1 MSTASVVV
9 PQDAPAASA
18 ARMDL
23 FVSTAL
29 EYWSTGQGIAFARDV
44 QIDDTAYRRLDP
56 EYYAWL
62 RSRMMLAKR
71 AMAAGQLDAAAFE
84 DLRIRFNAIHKWAVE
99 HFGEDLLREAVR
111 THRAGAYQ
119 PPVAEDDKPC
129 APLQREPRSAAH
141 HIRPEAHV
149 MVDAIRDQA
158 LALGWTLEALYRT
171 RGRFRFPLGDEYGL
185 VCFLG
190 AEDRIGSV
198 TADSIEIIGPPPQG
212 FCSHFYNPDS
222 EHPWKRRV
230 EPGRLFEKKFV

>member
-84 DLRIRFNAIHKWAVE
+84 DLRIRFNAIHKWAVD
-99 HFGEDLLREAVR
+99 HFGEDLLLEAVR
-111 THRAGAYQ
+111 TLRAGEYQ

-171 RGRFRFPLGDEYGL
+171 RERFRFPLGDEYGL

-190 AEDRIGSV
+190 AEDRIGRV

-212 FCSHFYNPDS
+212 FCSHFYNPDA

-230 EPGRLFEKKFV
+230 EPGTLLEKKFV

>member
-9 PQDAPAASA
+9 PNDAPAASA

-29 EYWSTGQGIAFARDV
+29 EYWSTDQGIAFARDV
-44 QIDDTAYRRLDP
+44 QIDDTAFRRLDP

-62 RSRMMLAKR
+62 RSRMVLAKKT
-71 AMAAGQLDAAAFE
+71 MAGGHLDAAAFE
-84 DLRIRFNAIHKWAVE
+84 ELRIRFNAIHQWAVE
-99 HFGEDLLREAVR
+99 HFGEDLLREAR
-111 THRAGAYQ
+111 TLRAGEYR
-119 PPVAEDDKPC
+119 PPVAEDDKPR
-129 APLQREPRSAAH
+129 APLKRELRSAAAH
-141 HIRPEAHV
+141 HIRPEAHA

-185 VCFLG
+185 ICFLG
-190 AEDRIGSV
+190 AEDRIGRV

-212 FCSHFYNPDS
+212 FRSHFYNPDS
-222 EHPWKRRV
+222 EHPWKRHV
-230 EPGRLFEKKFV
+230 EPGKLFEKKFV

>member
-1 MSTASVVV
+1 MSTASVAV

-29 EYWSTGQGIAFARDV
+29 EYWSTDQGIAFARDV

-62 RSRMMLAKR
+62 RSRMARAKK
-71 AMAAGQLDAAAFE
+71 AVAAVQLDAAAFE

-99 HFGEDLLREAVR
+99 HFGEDLLLEAVR
-111 THRAGAYQ
+111 TLRAGEYLS
-119 PPVAEDDKPC
+119 PVAEDDKPRV
-129 APLQREPRSAAH
+129 PLQREPRSAAH
-141 HIRPEAHV
+141 HIRPEAHG
-149 MVDAIRDQA
+149 MVDAIRDEA
-158 LALGWTLEALYRT
+158 VALGWTLEALYRA

-185 VCFLG
+185 VCYLG
-190 AEDRIGSV
+190 AEDRIGRV
-198 TADSIEIIGPPPQG
+198 APNSIEIIGPPPQG
-212 FCSHFYNPDS
+212 FCSYFYNPNV

-230 EPGRLFEKKFV
+230 EPGRTF

>member
-1 MSTASVVV
+1 MSSVVV

-18 ARMDL
+18 AGMDL

-29 EYWSTGQGIAFARDV
+29 EYWSTDQGIAFARDV

-62 RSRMMLAKR
+62 RSRMMLAKK
-71 AMAAGQLDAAAFE
+71 AMSAGLLDAAAFE
-84 DLRIRFNAIHKWAVE
+84 DLRSRFNGIHKWAVE
-99 HFGEDLLREAVR
+99 HFGQDLLLEAVR
-111 THRAGAYQ
+111 TLRAGEYQ
-119 PPVAEDDKPC
+119 PPVAEDDKPRV
-129 APLQREPRSAAH
+129 PLQREPRSAAH
-141 HIRPEAHV
+141 HIRPEAHG
-149 MVDAIRDQA
+149 MVDAIRDEA
-158 LALGWTLEALYRT
+158 VALGWTLEALYRA

-190 AEDRIGSV
+190 AEDRIGRV
-198 TADSIEIIGPPPQG
+198 AADSIEIIGPPPQG
-212 FCSHFYNPDS
+212 FCSYFYNPNV